1 MYLMGFTEKF
11 RKILKN
17 KMVRF
22 VIRFLVHLISMLT
35 MSVLV
40 TKLYFGGTSLND
52 LLLIQ
57 REFIWLPVLAAL
69 VTSIIGDKFND
80 R

>member
-1 MYLMGFTEKF
+1 MSINEKF

-22 VIRFLVHLISMLT
+22 ILRFMVHLLSML
-35 MSVLV
+35 SVSFLV
-40 TKLYFGGTSLND
+40 TKFYFDITSFND

-57 REFIWLPVLAAL
+57 KEFIWLSISAAFI
-69 VTSIIGDKFND
+69 TSLIGHKFQT
-80 R
+80 